1 MLELNVVR
9 GSPTRTEGDRGLAG
23 GLQHRTLAQLAK
35 VSDAGRVR
43 RTCVR
48 ATAVAPLRRSLPAL
62 GEAESGKITCLLE
75 VFPYGVADCREHT
88 RASL

>member
-1 MLELNVVR
+1 VDYNTVR
-9 GSPTRTEGDRGLAG
+9 SHSSLRYLTPVEFAARVSARPPSP
-23 GLQHRTLAQLAK
+23 
-35 VSDAGRVR
+35 
-43 RTCVR
+43 
-48 ATAVAPLRRSLPAL
+48 PLRRSLPAL